1 MTGSKNDDNTRNT
14 PHAPPVLSV
23 DYDLYAQY
31 LEDTSLSEEQK
42 REFLEA
48 LWSIICE
55 FVALGFEVHP
65 VQQAQN
71 ACGKLPENR
80 TNLPI
85 SMPDAVKSERHTQR
99 KKFNDAADEN
109 SPPVAERIQE

>member
-1 MTGSKNDDNTRNT
+1 MTGRERDNDILNPRRA
-14 PHAPPVLSV
+14 APSISV
-23 DYDLYAQY
+23 DYDLYAHY
-31 LEDTSLSEEQK
+31 LEDTDLTENQK
-42 REFLEA
+42 REFLAA

>member
-48 LWSIICE
+48 LWSIICD
-55 FVALGFEVHP
+55 FVALGFNVHP
-65 VQQAQN
+65 AQQAQN
-71 ACGKLPENR
+71 ACGKLRENR

-85 SMPDAVKSERHTQR
+85 SMPDAVGLDSQIQR
-99 KKFNDAADEN
+99 KSFNAAADGNAHSE
-109 SPPVAERIQE
+109 AERIQK